1 MKKKKHAARYG
12 YLHLYGHVH
21 TRRLKKKYRV
31 APEDRWPYSVTTIID
46 NAVTVDRSGAVLQEL
61 EKISKLL
68 KLILGVG
75 L

>member
-1 MKKKKHAARYG
+1 MSKYS
-12 YLHLYGHVH
+12 YSHLKNHVH

-31 APEDRWPYSVTTIID
+31 APEDRCPYSVTTIID
-46 NAVTVDRSGAVLQEL
+46 NAVTVDHSGVVLQEL
-61 EKISKLL
+61 EKISEML